1 MKRPAKGGKG
11 GKGRKPQD
19 ASEESAPRE
28 FRAGTQAG
36 YQPPTRK
43 SHRKGMPKRI
53 VAADAAWAAAKAA
66 REAAM
71 PPQPVTPAPAPAP
84 AAQPA
89 VKPGV
94 RPVAKPVAKPAAK
107 AAAKP
112 SAKPAA
118 RHAAKPAVKPAGK
131 PRQEAPAKAAPA
143 KPFTP
148 RPRPAP
154 VELTIPEVPDSG
166 LIVRLSRVLNVPA
179 SAIFRAIN
187 DPERRGWAPESLFR
201 IMSVLAPRFIRLA
214 FPDGTNVAISVARQ
228 GNARALVALEIT
240 KLPIGTDER
249 NVKNR
254 WDEALSALQEQ
265 LDTSWD

>member
-1 MKRPAKGGKG
+1 MKRPAKGAKG

-19 ASEESAPRE
+19 AAEESAPRE

-53 VAADAAWAAAKAA
+53 VAADAAWAATKAA
-66 REAAM
+66 REAAL
-71 PPQPVTPAPAPAP
+71 PLQPVAPVPAPAPAVQPAPKPVVRP
-84 AAQPA
+84 AAKPTGKPA
-89 VKPGV
+89 V
-94 RPVAKPVAKPAAK
+94 RRAAKPVDKP
-107 AAAKP
+107 
-112 SAKPAA
+112 
-118 RHAAKPAVKPAGK
+118 VGK
-131 PRQEAPAKAAPA
+131 SVGKSRPQAPAKAAPA

-154 VELTIPEVPDSG
+154 VELTIPEGPDSG

-249 NVKNR
+249 DVKER

>member
-1 MKRPAKGGKG
+1 V
-11 GKGRKPQD
+11 D
-19 ASEESAPRE
+19 
-28 FRAGTQAG
+28 
-36 YQPPTRK
+36 
-43 SHRKGMPKRI
+43 
-53 VAADAAWAAAKAA
+53 
-66 REAAM
+66 
-71 PPQPVTPAPAPAP
+71 
-84 AAQPA
+84 
-89 VKPGV
+89 
-94 RPVAKPVAKPAAK
+94 KPV
-107 AAAKP
+107 
-112 SAKPAA
+112 
-118 RHAAKPAVKPAGK
+118 GK
-131 PRQEAPAKAAPA
+131 SVGKSRPQAPAKAAPA

-154 VELTIPEVPDSG
+154 VELTIPEGPDSG

>member
-1 MKRPAKGGKG
+1 MKRPAKGAKGAKG

-19 ASEESAPRE
+19 AAEESAPRE

-53 VAADAAWAAAKAA
+53 VAADAAWAATKAA
-66 REAAM
+66 REAAL
-71 PPQPVTPAPAPAP
+71 PLQPVAPVPAPAPAV
-84 AAQPA
+84 QPA
-89 VKPGV
+89 P
-94 RPVAKPVAKPAAK
+94 KPVVRPAAK
-107 AAAKP
+107 P
-112 SAKPAA
+112 TGKPAV
-118 RHAAKPAVKPAGK
+118 RHAAKPVDKPVGK
-131 PRQEAPAKAAPA
+131 SVGKSRPQAPAKAAPA

-148 RPRPAP
+148 RPRPAL
-154 VELTIPEVPDSG
+154 VELTIPEGPDSG

-249 NVKNR
+249 DVKER

>member
-1 MKRPAKGGKG
+1 MKRPAKGAKGAKG

-19 ASEESAPRE
+19 AAEESAPRE

-53 VAADAAWAAAKAA
+53 VAADAAWAATKAA
-66 REAAM
+66 REAAL
-71 PPQPVTPAPAPAP
+71 PLQPVAPVPAPAPAVQPAPKPVVRP
-84 AAQPA
+84 AAKPTGKPA
-89 VKPGV
+89 V
-94 RPVAKPVAKPAAK
+94 RRAAKPVDKP
-107 AAAKP
+107 
-112 SAKPAA
+112 
-118 RHAAKPAVKPAGK
+118 VGK
-131 PRQEAPAKAAPA
+131 SVGKSRPQAPAKAAPA

-154 VELTIPEVPDSG
+154 VELTIPEGPDSG

-249 NVKNR
+249 DVKER

>member
-1 MKRPAKGGKG
+1 VRPA
-11 GKGRKPQD
+11 
-19 ASEESAPRE
+19 AN
-28 FRAGTQAG
+28 
-36 YQPPTRK
+36 PT
-43 SHRKGMPKRI
+43 G
-53 VAADAAWAAAKAA
+53 
-66 REAAM
+66 
-71 PPQPVTPAPAPAP
+71 
-84 AAQPA
+84 
-89 VKPGV
+89 
-94 RPVAKPVAKPAAK
+94 
-107 AAAKP
+107 
-112 SAKPAA
+112 KPAA
-118 RHAAKPAVKPAGK
+118 RHAAKPADKPVGK
-131 PRQEAPAKAAPA
+131 SVGKARPQAPAKSAPA

-154 VELTIPEVPDSG
+154 VELTIPEGPDSG

>member
-1 MKRPAKGGKG
+1 MKRPAKGAKG

-19 ASEESAPRE
+19 AAEESAPRE

-53 VAADAAWAAAKAA
+53 VAADAAWAATKAA

-71 PPQPVTPAPAPAP
+71 PPQPVAPAPAP
-84 AAQPA
+84 TPAAQPA
-89 VKPGV
+89 P
-94 RPVAKPVAKPAAK
+94 KPVVRPAAK
-107 AAAKP
+107 P
-112 SAKPAA
+112 TGKPAA
-118 RHAAKPAVKPAGK
+118 RHAAKPVDKPVGK
-131 PRQEAPAKAAPA
+131 SVGKSVGKARPQAPAKTAPA

-154 VELTIPEVPDSG
+154 VELTIPEGPDSG

-249 NVKNR
+249 DVKER